1 MSTHVVRDGI
11 IQCPV
16 CKHDTFG
23 FCRIYL
29 DLDNDDDNNHP
40 HGDDNHTDNEGRDN
54 CTTEQSLK
62 RQVQSL
68 EELLDRQLNKDRAQ
82 AAELIQQQKREYE
95 HRLRT
100 LQCSMMRTERNME
113 QTTHRLRE
121 IEQATT
127 LFQERAEFLEIH
139 FEQEIKMLQGQVDF
153 FNDIAKENKDLK
165 KKLLQKEDELRN
177 LRGGAV
183 ASIVTHR
190 QHESILKLL
199 AATTDKKSVTQ
210 CEETK
215 VEEAHSSKSNDRDL
229 LRHASLRRRGGGE
242 DDESDTAESLYDLR
256 SLRGLT
262 TGSIEVSTDSVQDL
276 LSALKRAQDASARA
290 QGKLRNRDKT
300 TLSHTSSS
308 SPPPPP
314 PPSSSSSSS
323 SSRSQW
329 NDQLRNTSFSS
340 SSLEVENDMDS
351 FHTWQSRLSNHRNR
365 RRTDFMEEEIA
376 KLEKRVQDMLRKIG
390 RS

>member
-1 MSTHVVRDGI
+1 
-11 IQCPV
+11 
-16 CKHDTFG
+16 
-23 FCRIYL
+23 
-29 DLDNDDDNNHP
+29 
-40 HGDDNHTDNEGRDN
+40 
-54 CTTEQSLK
+54 
-62 RQVQSL
+62 
-68 EELLDRQLNKDRAQ
+68 
-82 AAELIQQQKREYE
+82 
-95 HRLRT
+95 
-100 LQCSMMRTERNME
+100 
-113 QTTHRLRE
+113 
-121 IEQATT
+121 
-127 LFQERAEFLEIH
+127 
-139 FEQEIKMLQGQVDF
+139 
-153 FNDIAKENKDLK
+153 
-165 KKLLQKEDELRN
+165 
-177 LRGGAV
+177 
-183 ASIVTHR
+183 
-190 QHESILKLL
+190 
-199 AATTDKKSVTQ
+199 
-210 CEETK
+210 
-215 VEEAHSSKSNDRDL
+215 
-229 LRHASLRRRGGGE
+229 
-242 DDESDTAESLYDLR
+242 
-256 SLRGLT
+256 
-262 TGSIEVSTDSVQDL
+262 VSTDSVQDL